1 MIKRSYKIRETQQ
14 KEQVKELFA
23 TLSHL
28 NEQGISPEKVMSNLN
43 FLIKETQEEAD
54 KAKQDENEL
63 IRVQIECISNFMK
76 NQTGQEFVLLIQEM
90 IALLFFATRQTFD
103 EKKATELIN
112 QTLDDI
118 KNNAL
123 LIDKEYLKRTAEQ
136 DS

>member
-23 TLSHL
+23 TLFHL
-28 NEQGISPEKVMSNLN
+28 NEQGISPEKVMSN
-43 FLIKETQEEAD
+43 FDFFIEETAD
-54 KAKQDENEL
+54 KAKQDGNEL

-90 IALLFFATRQTFD
+90 IALLFFAIRQTFD
-103 EKKATELIN
+103 KKKATELIN

>member
-23 TLSHL
+23 TLFHL
-28 NEQGISPEKVMSNLN
+28 NEQGISPEKVMSNLK
-43 FLIKETQEEAD
+43 FFIKETQEEAD

-90 IALLFFATRQTFD
+90 IALLFFAIRQTFD
-103 EKKATELIN
+103 KKKATELIN

-123 LIDKEYLKRTAEQ
+123 LIDKEYLKRTAE
-136 DS
+136 

>member
-23 TLSHL
+23 TLFHL
-28 NEQGISPEKVMSNLN
+28 NEQGISPEKVMSN
-43 FLIKETQEEAD
+43 FDFFIEETAD
-54 KAKQDENEL
+54 KAKQDGNEL

-90 IALLFFATRQTFD
+90 IALLFFAIRQTFD
-103 EKKATELIN
+103 KKKATELIN
-112 QTLDDI
+112 QTLNDI